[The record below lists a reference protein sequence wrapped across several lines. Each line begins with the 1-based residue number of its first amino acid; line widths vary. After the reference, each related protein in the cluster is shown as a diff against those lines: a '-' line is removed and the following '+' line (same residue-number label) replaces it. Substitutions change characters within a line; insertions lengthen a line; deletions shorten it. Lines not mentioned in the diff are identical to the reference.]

1 MMKDL
6 MTKMRAFISKEEG
19 QGLVEYVLIIALIAI
34 VVIVALTFLGLRVGN
49 KMNYVGNSIPA

>member
-1 MMKDL
+1 MKSL
-6 MTKMRAFISKEEG
+6 MKKVREFARNEEG

-49 KMNYVGNSIPA
+49 KINAVGNALS